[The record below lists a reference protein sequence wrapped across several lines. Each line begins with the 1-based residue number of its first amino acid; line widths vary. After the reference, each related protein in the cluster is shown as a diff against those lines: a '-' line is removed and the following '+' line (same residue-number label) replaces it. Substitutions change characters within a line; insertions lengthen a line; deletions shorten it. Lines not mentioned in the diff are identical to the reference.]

1 VGDLGEGV
9 VMILRLTDQAVATS
23 GHYRRFVM
31 VGDRKVSHI
40 LDPRTGMSNE
50 QVSSVTIIAPDAMTA
65 DAMTKPV
72 CLLPEDRAISLIEA
86 LPQVE
91 AIVMTP
97 DRTGVAG
104 RPAGSSLRI
113 TKSRGADAYIVRP

>member
-1 VGDLGEGV
+1 
-9 VMILRLTDQAVATS
+9 
-23 GHYRRFVM
+23 
-31 VGDRKVSHI
+31 
-40 LDPRTGMSNE
+40 MSNE

-72 CLLPEDRAISLIEA
+72 CLLPEEKAMSLVEA

-97 DRTGVAG
+97 DRTRIPGQPG
-104 RPAGSSLRI
+104 TGSLPLRI
-113 TKSRGADAYIVRP
+113 TKTPGAERFIVRPLSGR